1 MYRLFAGAALALV
14 MVVVTA
20 SAKEY
25 KNATIVKADDDSIT
39 VKFEGSDKEVVV
51 KLNDKT
57 TFASVGKDGTE
68 KEAKKEMLAKRLEFA
83 KDKGITKTT
92 IVTEGDDKEDPA
104 KDKLVAKK
112 VVTSGGRG
120 GMGKGGKGKDTAK
133 KDL

>member
-68 KEAKKEMLAKRLEFA
+68 KEAKKEMLAKRLEKA
-83 KDKGITKTT
+83 KNGTKATIT
-92 IVTEGDDKEDPA
+92 TEGDDKEDPA

-112 VVTSGGRG
+112 VVTTGG
-120 GMGKGGKGKDTAK
+120 KGKGKDTAK